1 MNFDLKAYVTQSG
14 SSPYDEWF
22 SSLDAVTARRVL
34 QNVLRMAV
42 GNFAN
47 CKPIESLQV
56 RGVFERVMDFG
67 PGYRVYY
74 GLDGATV
81 VLLLI
86 GGTKRTQRRDIAK
99 ALSYWQDY
107 NNRKESSNES
117 STGNSTR

>member
-1 MNFDLKAYVTQSG
+1 MNFDLRAYVTESG

-22 SSLDAVTARRVL
+22 SSLDAVTARRIL

-47 CKPIESLQV
+47 CKPIESAHV
-56 RGVFERVMDFG
+56 RGVFERVIDFG

-81 VLLLI
+81 VLLLV
-86 GGTKRTQRRDIAK
+86 GGSKRTQRRDVEK
-99 ALSYWQDY
+99 ALSYWQEY

-117 STGNSTR
+117 ATGNPAR

>member
-1 MNFDLKAYVTQSG
+1 MVFDLKAYVTPSG

-22 SSLDAVTARRVL
+22 SSLDAVTARRIL

-47 CKPIESLQV
+47 CKPIESARV
-56 RGVFERVMDFG
+56 RGVFERVIDFG

-81 VLLLI
+81 VLLLV
-86 GGTKRTQRRDIAK
+86 GGSKRTQRRDVAK
-99 ALSYWQDY
+99 ALTYWQEY
-107 NNRKESSNES
+107 NNRKEPSNES
-117 STGNSTR
+117 STGNSAR